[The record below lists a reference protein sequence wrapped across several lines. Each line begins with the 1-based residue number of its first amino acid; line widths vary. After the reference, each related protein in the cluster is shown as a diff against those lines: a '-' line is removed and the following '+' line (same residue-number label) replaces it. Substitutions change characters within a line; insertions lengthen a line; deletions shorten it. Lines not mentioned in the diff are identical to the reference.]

1 MAERSPVKGR
11 AKARRN
17 SSRPG
22 LWMVIIGALI
32 AVFFAIIAITTSAS
46 NTSIPFWIFVG
57 WGGLVM
63 LFGLYRLI
71 RGRSSLDHP
80 KGGTDVNGQ

>member
-1 MAERSPVKGR
+1 MTEHGPVAGA
-11 AKARRN
+11 AKRRRN
-17 SSRPG
+17 RSRPG

-32 AVFFAIIAITTSAS
+32 AVIFAIIALTTSAS

-63 LFGLYRLI
+63 LFGVYRLI
-71 RGRSSLDHP
+71 RGHSSLDHP